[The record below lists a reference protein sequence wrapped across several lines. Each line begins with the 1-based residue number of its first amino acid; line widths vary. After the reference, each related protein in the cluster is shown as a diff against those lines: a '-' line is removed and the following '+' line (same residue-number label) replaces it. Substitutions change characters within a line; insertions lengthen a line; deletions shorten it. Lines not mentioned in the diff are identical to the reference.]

1 MSRNKLPRSAPC
13 PCGSGKKYKDC
24 CLRKDFD
31 WLEDAEG
38 NVFRS
43 QPISDEM
50 MKLLDEQRQSFVEKH
65 GREPGPND
73 LVFPDLPP
81 LEHVEHQM
89 IEIMKKAG
97 IDPAIIYAV
106 EKTGRLVTEA
116 NQHLLSDVELDE
128 WSAAI
133 EQYEAE
139 HGSPE
144 PPEFPID

>member
-1 MSRNKLPRSAPC
+1 M
-13 PCGSGKKYKDC
+13 
-24 CLRKDFD
+24 RKDFD